1 MRTLLMVVGA
11 ARLASAFPDSG
22 KWVYTNITLPDQY
35 IGNNTFDH
43 LLIYEKGVNP
53 IFFSLRFNV

>member
-11 ARLASAFPDSG
+11 DKLATAFPDSG

-35 IGNNTFDH
+35 IGNNTQWS
-43 LLIYEKGVNP
+43 IWP
-53 IFFSLRFNV
+53 ILWTFHQL

>member
-11 ARLASAFPDSG
+11 AKLASAFPDSG

-35 IGNNTFDH
+35 IGNNTFYH
-43 LLIYEKGVNP
+43 LLIYEKGGKLNF
-53 IFFSLRFNV
+53 FFSQI